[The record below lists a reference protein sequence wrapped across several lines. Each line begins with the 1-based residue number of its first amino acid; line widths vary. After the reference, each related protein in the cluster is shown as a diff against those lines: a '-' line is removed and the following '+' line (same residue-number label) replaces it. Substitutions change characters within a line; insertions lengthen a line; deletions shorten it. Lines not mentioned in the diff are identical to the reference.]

1 MSGAREAWLA
11 DEIGATDAAPVYLK
25 ATRLGSYGTFL
36 GIIIGAT
43 IGLFGLHLNFLVG
56 GLGLAAFGVLLWF
69 LMEEKGFSPTP
80 AAERETLAQA
90 KTVYVSVLRQV
101 KASRGLLMLMFA
113 AIVFGAFSE
122 GYDRLA
128 GALLVRELGF
138 GPFYDVPVVVWWAAL
153 AAVSSLTTIG
163 LVSWAER
170 RLDVRSR
177 ATLARALTG
186 VVLAIAA
193 GATFLALIGHLWI
206 ALALFIFLPAL
217 RGLVGPLET
226 AWINQLI
233 DSRSR
238 ATVISMHG
246 QADALGQTAAGPTV
260 GWGALHFGLGP
271 AIATA
276 ALALVPAAWLYRR
289 AGDNAPGPLVRA
301 QLPGRQIESF
311 EDVLAQQFRAQFVA
325 RNVPVGVP
333 RPVKPPGICL
343 ECLRHIQNVDT
354 ARTENLANGPVW
366 PQDLE
371 RLVTE
376 RREVFRADRC
386 QQ

>member
-1 MSGAREAWLA
+1 MLEISAFVFEIPTSVVA
-11 DEIGATDAAPVYLK
+11 DLY
-25 ATRLGSYGTFL
+25 
-36 GIIIGAT
+36 
-43 IGLFGLHLNFLVG
+43 
-56 GLGLAAFGVLLWF
+56 
-69 LMEEKGFSPTP
+69 
-80 AAERETLAQA
+80 
-90 KTVYVSVLRQV
+90 
-101 KASRGLLMLMFA
+101 SR
-113 AIVFGAFSE
+113 
-122 GYDRLA
+122 
-128 GALLVRELGF
+128 
-138 GPFYDVPVVVWWAAL
+138 
-153 AAVSSLTTIG
+153 SSLTTIG

-289 AGDNAPGPLVRA
+289 AGNNAPGAASSRPAPRPTDRIVRGCA
-301 QLPGRQIESF
+301 G
-311 EDVLAQQFRAQFVA
+311 AT
-325 RNVPVGVP
+325 VP
-333 RPVKPPGICL
+333 RPVRCPQCSSGCPSAGKAAGHLPGMPPSHPG
-343 ECLRHIQNVDT
+343 R
-354 ARTENLANGPVW
+354 RYRAN
-366 PQDLE
+366 
-371 RLVTE
+371 
-376 RREVFRADRC
+376 
-386 QQ
+386 

>member
-80 AAERETLAQA
+80 TAERETLAQA

-128 GALLVRELGF
+128 GALLIRELGF

-289 AGDNAPGPLVRA
+289 AGDNAR
-301 QLPGRQIESF
+301 GR
-311 EDVLAQQFRAQFVA
+311 
-325 RNVPVGVP
+325 
-333 RPVKPPGICL
+333 
-343 ECLRHIQNVDT
+343 
-354 ARTENLANGPVW
+354 
-366 PQDLE
+366 
-371 RLVTE
+371 
-376 RREVFRADRC
+376 
-386 QQ
+386 

>member
-1 MSGAREAWLA
+1 GTMLEISAFVFEIPTSVVA
-11 DEIGATDAAPVYLK
+11 DLY
-25 ATRLGSYGTFL
+25 
-36 GIIIGAT
+36 
-43 IGLFGLHLNFLVG
+43 
-56 GLGLAAFGVLLWF
+56 
-69 LMEEKGFSPTP
+69 
-80 AAERETLAQA
+80 
-90 KTVYVSVLRQV
+90 
-101 KASRGLLMLMFA
+101 SR
-113 AIVFGAFSE
+113 
-122 GYDRLA
+122 
-128 GALLVRELGF
+128 
-138 GPFYDVPVVVWWAAL
+138 
-153 AAVSSLTTIG
+153 SSLTTIG

-233 DSRSR
+233 DSRSG

-289 AGDNAPGPLVRA
+289 AGDNAR
-301 QLPGRQIESF
+301 GR
-311 EDVLAQQFRAQFVA
+311 
-325 RNVPVGVP
+325 
-333 RPVKPPGICL
+333 
-343 ECLRHIQNVDT
+343 
-354 ARTENLANGPVW
+354 
-366 PQDLE
+366 
-371 RLVTE
+371 
-376 RREVFRADRC
+376 
-386 QQ
+386 